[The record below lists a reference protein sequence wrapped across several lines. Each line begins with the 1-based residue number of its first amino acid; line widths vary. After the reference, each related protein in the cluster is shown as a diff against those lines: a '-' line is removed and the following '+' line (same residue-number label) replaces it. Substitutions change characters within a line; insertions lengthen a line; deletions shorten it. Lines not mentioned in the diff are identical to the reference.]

1 MTLNVYYLQV
11 AVTIKRA
18 RNYGL
23 ISHLGQCSIVD
34 TRPHH
39 RGKIYHDNANPI
51 AGDSHTSYGLKET
64 RTMD

>member
-1 MTLNVYYLQV
+1 MQV
-11 AVTIKRA
+11 ATTIKRA

-23 ISHLGQCSIVD
+23 ISHLGQYTIVD
-34 TRPHH
+34 TRPQH

-51 AGDSHTSYGLKET
+51 PGDSHTSYGLKET